1 MSTAKEI
8 TENLIYRAKNLQEFI
23 VERDWDQIPTGVI
36 KFDIKHRQGQ
46 MAQIFVH
53 AMTQDEAEM
62 LVNSWFEE
70 ADDES

>member
-23 VERDWDQIPTGVI
+23 VERDWDQIPTGII
-36 KFDIKHRQGQ
+36 KYDIKHKQGQ
-46 MAQIFVH
+46 LAKIYVH

>member
-23 VERDWDQIPTGVI
+23 VERDWNQIPTGII

-53 AMTQDEAEM
+53 AMTQDEAEI
-62 LVNSWFEE
+62 LVDTWFNE
-70 ADDES
+70 ANNES